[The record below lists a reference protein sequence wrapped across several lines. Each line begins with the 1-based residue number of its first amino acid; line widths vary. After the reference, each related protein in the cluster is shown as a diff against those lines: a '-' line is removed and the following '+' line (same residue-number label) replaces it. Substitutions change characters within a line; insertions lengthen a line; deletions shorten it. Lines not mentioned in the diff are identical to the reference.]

1 MSEQDFAGRVAL
13 VTGGASGIGLATAQA
28 FVARGGSAVIADIN
42 ESLVRRRAGELGQRA
57 IPVVLDVAS
66 EPGWIAAIEAT
77 KSAFG
82 GLDVVVNAAGVA
94 HTSSVAITDLED
106 WNRVVGIN
114 QTGTFLGCKHGMLA
128 IAETGRGGAIVNISS
143 VQGIHAH
150 AASLVYNTTKAAV
163 RMISK
168 SVALSGAL
176 FRPSIRCN
184 TVIPGYVDTPILDPV
199 AEMFG
204 GREALV
210 AGMSRDVPLG
220 RLIEARE
227 IAEAILF
234 LASDRAAMI
243 TGTEIV
249 VDGGLTVPMHIT
261 YAQAM

>member
-13 VTGGASGIGLATAQA
+13 VTGGASGIGLATARA
-28 FVARGGSAVIADIN
+28 FVARGGSVVIADIN
-42 ESLVRRRAGELGQRA
+42 VALAADAAAGLAPQA
-57 IPVVLDVAS
+57 IAVTLDVAS
-66 EPGWIAAIEAT
+66 EPGWMVAIEAAVA
-77 KSAFG
+77 AFG

-94 HTSSVAITDLED
+94 HTSSVAITDIED

-114 QTGTFLGCKHGMLA
+114 QTGTFLGCKHGLLA
-128 IAETGRGGAIVNISS
+128 IAATGRGGAIVNISS

-176 FRPSIRCN
+176 FQPAIRCN

-199 AEMFG
+199 ADMLG
-204 GREALV
+204 GRETLV

-227 IAEAILF
+227 IADAILF

-243 TGTEIV
+243 TGAEIV

-261 YAQAM
+261 YTQAM

>member
-1 MSEQDFAGRVAL
+1 MGGQDFAGRVAL

-28 FVARGGSAVIADIN
+28 FVARGGSAVIADVN
-42 ESLVRRRAGELGQRA
+42 EPLARSRAAELGERA
-57 IPVVLDVAS
+57 VAVLLDVAS
-66 EPGWIAAIEAT
+66 EPAWIAAVDAT
-77 KSAFG
+77 RSAFG

-94 HTSSVAITDLED
+94 HTSSVAITEVED

-114 QTGTFLGCKHGMLA
+114 QTGTFLGCKHGLLA

-176 FRPSIRCN
+176 FQPPIRCN

-199 AEMFG
+199 ADMLG

-220 RLIEARE
+220 RLIRAPE

-243 TGTEIV
+243 TGAEIL
-249 VDGGLTVPMHIT
+249 VDGGLTIPMHIT